1 MNKFDQAFK
10 KYIVEDAEER
20 AWEHRQIQDAA
31 KKAKAMKKKGEKVN
45 FNKLAD
51 HYGVSANDIKKACNE
66 SYVKENAR
74 RAAAGLDMDGLMAD
88 EERYNKAKAQSG
100 SKYVYYDRSMQ
111 PGGVPGSAEYVEDL
125 EDVKEIIEYSK
136 KVKTPAGV
144 DMWED
149 PEGNILNK
157 VK

>member
-66 SYVKENAR
+66 GYIKENTEAYAFGPR
-74 RAAAGLDMDGLMAD
+74 PTAGSQSIYIIVGEGQREGEMGVIAAYTDLK
-88 EERYNKAKAQSG
+88 KAKADYSRM
-100 SKYVYYDRSMQ
+100 K
-111 PGGVPGSAEYVEDL
+111 
-125 EDVKEIIEYSK
+125 KE
-136 KVKTPAGV
+136 GFG
-144 DMWED
+144 DWED
-149 PEGNILNK
+149 FYLQTYPANGFEFYQEGE
-157 VK
+157 